1 MPLAAV
7 SRSPISLIE
16 GGISAGDREEEDGD
30 GTTGLAATGMRS
42 PDDMTFPSPAP
53 PTPPSILLLRAL
65 ARCATTGIPIT
76 TMLALATAIG
86 VRPADLVLLL
96 RRGLDAGYLRDD
108 DGVLTLSEQGH
119 AWLARHHEEE
129 GRG

>member
-1 MPLAAV
+1 
-7 SRSPISLIE
+7 
-16 GGISAGDREEEDGD
+16 
-30 GTTGLAATGMRS
+30 
-42 PDDMTFPSPAP
+42 MTFPSPSPLSPPSP

-76 TMLALATAIG
+76 TMLALATEIG
-86 VRPADLVLLL
+86 MRPSDLVLLL

-119 AWLARHHEEE
+119 AWLARHHEKE